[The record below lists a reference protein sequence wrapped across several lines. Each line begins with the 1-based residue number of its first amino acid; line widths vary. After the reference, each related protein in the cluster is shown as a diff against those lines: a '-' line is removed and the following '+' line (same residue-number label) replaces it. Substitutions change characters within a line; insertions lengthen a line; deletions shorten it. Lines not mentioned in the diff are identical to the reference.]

1 MTNEI
6 VYASVVSHGR
16 VQRIYASQTLYKSLT
31 KTNQFHSFL
40 TNREWGIGIHE
51 TFRVRAIGIHD

>member
-31 KTNQFHSFL
+31 KTNQFH
-40 TNREWGIGIHE
+40 
-51 TFRVRAIGIHD
+51 